1 MAKVLFICLP
11 FHGHVNPTLGLVK
24 LITDQGHRVDY
35 ILTEHYR
42 NKIEQAGGRLL
53 PVDIGFDMDALTL
66 NVFNVATD
74 MMLVKMFLKI
84 HRRAKAEIPKYD
96 CVIYDSLIF
105 SGESLTKEAKK
116 TGICSITTFAV
127 SESIAADFV
136 SFNRFFDRILRN
148 RIVRRSI
155 TRILN
160 RTILKE
166 LNIQVKDFWD
176 LFKSPSSGT
185 KVVYT
190 SRRFQIRSEDFD
202 ESFLFLGP
210 SITDR
215 LPDSSFPF
223 EKLRGKLIYI
233 SLGTIAN
240 TSANFFSQCIEA
252 FADFPATI
260 VISVGKRVSME
271 RFKSIPDNILMFH
284 FVPQLETL
292 QHTDVFITHGGM
304 NSVNESLFYGVPMIV
319 VPQALDQS
327 LVAKR
332 VCELGVGLT
341 IEKGKA
347 NAAALRG
354 ATLQILE
361 NPQYKEK
368 CVEFKSSFQSPDRL
382 DISDAIHREKRS
394 APT

>member
-1 MAKVLFICLP
+1 M
-11 FHGHVNPTLGLVK
+11 
-24 LITDQGHRVDY
+24 DY

-160 RTILKE
+160 RTILKGTE
-166 LNIQVKDFWD
+166 HTGQGFLGSVLKARLRGRK
-176 LFKSPSSGT
+176 LFIHRGGFRSEAKIS
-185 KVVYT
+185 T
-190 SRRFQIRSEDFD
+190 SRSCSSVHPLPTGCRTALFRLK
-202 ESFLFLGP
+202 SF
-210 SITDR
+210 
-215 LPDSSFPF
+215 
-223 EKLRGKLIYI
+223 
-233 SLGTIAN
+233 A
-240 TSANFFSQCIEA
+240 
-252 FADFPATI
+252 
-260 VISVGKRVSME
+260 
-271 RFKSIPDNILMFH
+271 
-284 FVPQLETL
+284 
-292 QHTDVFITHGGM
+292 
-304 NSVNESLFYGVPMIV
+304 VN
-319 VPQALDQS
+319 
-327 LVAKR
+327 
-332 VCELGVGLT
+332 
-341 IEKGKA
+341 
-347 NAAALRG
+347 
-354 ATLQILE
+354 
-361 NPQYKEK
+361 
-368 CVEFKSSFQSPDRL
+368 
-382 DISDAIHREKRS
+382 
-394 APT
+394 